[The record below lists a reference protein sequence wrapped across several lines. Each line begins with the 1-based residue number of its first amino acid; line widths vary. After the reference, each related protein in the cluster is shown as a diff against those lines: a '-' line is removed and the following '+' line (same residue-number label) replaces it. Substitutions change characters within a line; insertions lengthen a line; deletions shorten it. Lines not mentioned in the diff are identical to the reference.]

1 MKPNQPESREI
12 TKVKEPLPIEGP
24 YVVRLWELRQQ
35 NIASTIVVETQNYQ
49 AQKEE
54 EVKEAEQYRIQTV
67 HEAQEE
73 RKAIKK
79 ANVARASVVR
89 GRSPG

>member
-1 MKPNQPESREI
+1 
-12 TKVKEPLPIEGP
+12 
-24 YVVRLWELRQQ
+24 
-35 NIASTIVVETQNYQ
+35 VVETQNYQ

-89 GRSPG
+89 GRNPG